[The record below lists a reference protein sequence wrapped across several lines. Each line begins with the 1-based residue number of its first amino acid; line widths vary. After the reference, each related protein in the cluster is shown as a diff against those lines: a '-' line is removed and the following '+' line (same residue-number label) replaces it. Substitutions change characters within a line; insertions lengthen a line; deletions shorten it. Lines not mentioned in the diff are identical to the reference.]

1 MIFERRFL
9 KMCYYDDMVLIDV
22 RTKGEYEGGHIN
34 GAIHHDIMDMMS
46 GIFPDI
52 DKEIEIFLYCE
63 SGNRSMMAKQFM
75 NNTGFKNVI
84 DIGSIDNLR

>member
-1 MIFERRFL
+1 MI
-9 KMCYYDDMVLIDV
+9 LIDV
-22 RTKGEYEGGHIN
+22 RTKGEYKVGHIE

-52 DKEIEIFLYCE
+52 DKEAEISLYCE

-75 NNTGFKNVI
+75 NNAGFKNVK
-84 DIGSIDNLR
+84 DLGSIDNLR